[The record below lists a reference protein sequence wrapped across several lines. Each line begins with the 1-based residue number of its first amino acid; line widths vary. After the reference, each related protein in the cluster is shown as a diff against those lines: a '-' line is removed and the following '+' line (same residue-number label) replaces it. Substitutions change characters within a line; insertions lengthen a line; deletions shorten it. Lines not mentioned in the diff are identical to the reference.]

1 MENIQNPS
9 DEPRPSQTNVQ
20 EEKQSED
27 HRQGK
32 EEETGRAN
40 KQMN

>member
-1 MENIQNPS
+1 MENIQNHNH
-9 DEPRPSQTNVQ
+9 EQRPSQTNVQ

-32 EEETGRAN
+32 EEETGRAS
-40 KQMN
+40 KHIH